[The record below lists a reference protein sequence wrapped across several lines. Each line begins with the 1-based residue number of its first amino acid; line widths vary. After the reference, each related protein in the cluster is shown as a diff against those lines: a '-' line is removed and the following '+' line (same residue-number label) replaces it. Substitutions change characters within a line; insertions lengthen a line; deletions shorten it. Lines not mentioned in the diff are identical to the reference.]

1 MLKSKLTK
9 LVLRSETLRSLASG
23 QLTAVHGGR
32 INQTVSLCAGEC
44 PQTQNDCLSQQCVMT
59 DMCGDT
65 HVGC

>member
-1 MLKSKLTK
+1 MLKSKITK

-44 PQTQNDCLSQQCVMT
+44 QQTENDCLSQQCVIT
-59 DMCGDT
+59 DLCSAT
-65 HVGC
+65 RGC